1 MRAAVLEGRA
11 KNESGIVPSKSRWKA
26 WLLTIL
32 KVGVSLLAVGIVVST
47 VDLSSAWQRAATQ
60 NSWLLLAAAGMTT
73 VQIAIGGLRWHVI
86 LRRLG
91 VPAAIQESLRL
102 FYIAAFFNAC
112 LWGAISGDVV
122 RAWLSS
128 RDRGNIT
135 TVILSVVLDRIA
147 ALAGVA
153 ILVLA
158 TAPLFIARVGF
169 GTIALLP
176 LGLAVAGLAGIG
188 LVAQLNRLPAA
199 SHRLRPA
206 RLLHALGN
214 ATGAVFLDAAS
225 AIPALGLAVLAQI
238 AMAISAY
245 AVSTSLEI
253 NLTLLDCV
261 VLMQPVALITALPIS
276 VGGWGVREATII
288 GLFGLVGVPASA
300 ALVLSVQIGLLTVLV
315 SLPGGVLWLML
326 RSTTKEA
333 TPDPTLRHASSIHR
347 GPAQS

>member
-1 MRAAVLEGRA
+1 MGGAVLEGNA
-11 KNESGIVPSKSRWKA
+11 ATESGIVPSRSRLKA
-26 WLLTIL
+26 WLLTLL
-32 KVGVSLLAVGIVVST
+32 KVALSLLAVGIVVST

-60 NSWLLLAAAGMTT
+60 NLWLVLAAAGITI

-91 VPAAIQESLRL
+91 VAAALQESLRL

-112 LWGAISGDVV
+112 VWGAVSGDVV

-128 RDRGNIT
+128 RDSGNIKS
-135 TVILSVVLDRIA
+135 VIFSVVLDRIA

-153 ILVLA
+153 ILVLV
-158 TAPLFIARVGF
+158 TAPLFIARVGS
-169 GTIALLP
+169 GAIALVP
-176 LGLAVAGLAGIG
+176 LGLAVAGLTGIG
-188 LVAQLNRLPAA
+188 LVAQLDRLPAA
-199 SHRLRPA
+199 LQHLRVA
-206 RLLHALGN
+206 RLLHALGG

-245 AVSTSLEI
+245 TVSASLQI
-253 NLTLLDCV
+253 NLTFLDCL

-276 VGGWGVREATII
+276 VGGWGVREGAMI
-288 GLFGLVGVPASA
+288 GLLSLVGIPASA

-315 SLPGGVLWLML
+315 SLPGGLLWLL
-326 RSTTKEA
+326 RRPTSKEA
-333 TPDPTLRHASSIHR
+333 AP
-347 GPAQS
+347 